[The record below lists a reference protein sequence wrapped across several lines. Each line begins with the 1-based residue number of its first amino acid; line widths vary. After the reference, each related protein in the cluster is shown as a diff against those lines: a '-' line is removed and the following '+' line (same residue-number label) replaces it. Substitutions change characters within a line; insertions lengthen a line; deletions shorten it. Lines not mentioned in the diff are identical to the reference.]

1 MEALTTDWII
11 RPEET
16 AREGGAAQKNA
27 AIRQA
32 IVASLAAAG
41 ERTLADLAAELR
53 VSIPTATKLVAELVA
68 QGVVA
73 DRGKVETA
81 GGRRPNVFGLCG
93 EAAFFAGVAVRADS
107 LRMVAVDLCGEVM
120 YDRLEEPVTAVEGQ
134 PAPEALCDRIEAFL
148 ESTGVERAKWFG
160 MGVCLEADAEETAGY
175 AQFASAD
182 ELRERVERRFGI
194 RTLVESEVRARC
206 YAEFCMEGR
215 RERDMLYLYLDRGV
229 AVGIMAD
236 GRLYGGRSGY
246 AGTFGHVPFFEN
258 GALCVCGRKGCL
270 ETAAAGWAIE
280 RKMDEALAAGANSL
294 LRERHAAG
302 EPLRLADIAAA
313 ARGGDSLS
321 IELVGQAG
329 EQIGRGVALLLSL
342 FNPASVVVGGTL
354 ASAGDYLM
362 LPLLAATNRYT
373 LNRIYKDTQFRLGR
387 MGMEAGPTGAAL
399 LIRNRIIG
407 LD

>member
-1 MEALTTDWII
+1 MVTLTTDWII

-53 VSIPTATKLVAELVA
+53 VSIPTATKQVAELVA
-68 QGVVA
+68 RGVVA

-81 GGRRPNVFGLCG
+81 GGRRPNVFGLRG
-93 EAAFFAGVAVRADS
+93 EAAFFAGVAVRAES
-107 LRMVAVDLCGEVM
+107 LHMVAVNLCGEVVV
-120 YDRLEEPVTAVEGQ
+120 DRLEEPVKVVEGQ
-134 PAPEALCDRIEAFL
+134 PAPEALCERIETFMASVG
-148 ESTGVERAKWFG
+148 EGRAKWLG
-160 MGVCLEADAEETAGY
+160 VGVCLETGADELAGY
-175 AQFASAD
+175 VQFASMD
-182 ELRERVERRFGI
+182 ELRERIEDRLGMQ
-194 RTLVESEVRARC
+194 TLVESEVRARC
-206 YAEFCMEGR
+206 YAEFCREGR
-215 RERDMLYLYLDRGV
+215 RERDMLYLHLDRGV
-229 AVGIMAD
+229 SVGIMAE

-258 GALCVCGRKGCL
+258 GALCACGRKGCL

-313 ARGGDSLS
+313 ARNGDSLS

-387 MGMEAGPTGAAL
+387 MTVEAGPSGAAL